1 MATHSY
7 ENIYLQIVPVKVKAT
22 EGENFENFSLL
33 DSGSQSTLIRE
44 YFANKL
50 KLNGTKGSITLS
62 TVKERREP
70 IKVKEFFLTILD
82 DEQENALHISIYH
95 TKKYV

>member
-22 EGENFENFSLL
+22 EGENFSLL

-44 YFANKL
+44 DFANKL
-50 KLNGTKGSITLS
+50 KFNGTKGSITLS
-62 TVKERREP
+62 TVKERGEP

>member
-33 DSGSQSTLIRE
+33 DSGGQSTLIKE
-44 YFANKL
+44 DFANKM

-62 TVKERREP
+62 TVKERGEP